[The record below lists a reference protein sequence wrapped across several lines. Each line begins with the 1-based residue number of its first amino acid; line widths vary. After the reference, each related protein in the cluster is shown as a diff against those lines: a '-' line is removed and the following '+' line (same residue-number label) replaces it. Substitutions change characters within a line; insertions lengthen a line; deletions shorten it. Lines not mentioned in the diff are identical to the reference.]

1 MVLKL
6 FSGKR
11 LKLTIF
17 AHFSI
22 FFIKKRSNLTMF
34 SLSRLASLE
43 HSFQAAWLRHLWIM
57 KTSSI
62 FLKSVHVLKVNGS
75 CIDLILPNRMYSF
88 KSTSSTDTILSD
100 HLHLISS
107 MMKTAFEKEEPEVFN
122 IPGLRKICFQ
132 QF

>member
-1 MVLKL
+1 MV
-6 FSGKR
+6 FSGKK

-43 HSFQAAWLRHLWIM
+43 HSFR
-57 KTSSI
+57 
-62 FLKSVHVLKVNGS
+62 SVPVLKVNGS

-132 QF
+132 QFEVSIIV